1 MHPDPRLDSQDLGPS
16 GAGCVF
22 GLMLTVAGFALG
34 TVLWWF
40 LG

>member
-1 MHPDPRLDSQDLGPS
+1 MPPDPRLDQHNLGPS

-22 GLMLTVAGFALG
+22 GLVLMVAGFALG
-34 TVLWWF
+34 AVLWWL